1 MNNWKALGYIF
12 LGFGVLAFI
21 VAIIVGYTMA
31 NANPF
36 PKSSTLYSQVGQA
49 LFMNSFAPYAVIG
62 LCLFVIAGV
71 GLYAGRNK
79 VIESQE
85 QASQDYTIQ
94 NKVPSYKTTSYET
107 NESNLFERLNRLENI
122 VDNNFDVITK
132 RLDKIEEQQK
142 LASQNTLIKAKQE

>member
-21 VAIIVGYTMA
+21 VAITTGYTAA
-31 NANPF
+31 NANPIINSID
-36 PKSSTLYSQVGQA
+36 PQAGQA

-62 LCLFVIAGV
+62 LCFFVIAGV
-71 GLYAGRNK
+71 GLYTGRNK
-79 VIESQE
+79 IIEPQE
-85 QASQDYTIQ
+85 QTTIQ
-94 NKVPSYKTTSYET
+94 NKLPSYNTTSYQT
-107 NESNLFERLNRLENI
+107 NELNLLERLNRLENI

-132 RLDKIEEQQK
+132 RLDKIAEQQK